1 MNRNAK
7 KWFEKNNSSSIGIGY
22 FVDFMEIIS
31 IELIVDQIENL
42 YVIQNLYVEYLKP
55 VCSKKS
61 YFKIVNGSLKHENEY
76 SLKTK
81 NTT

>member
-1 MNRNAK
+1 
-7 KWFEKNNSSSIGIGY
+7 
-22 FVDFMEIIS
+22 MEIIS

-61 YFKIVNGSLKHENEY
+61 YFKIVNGSLKHEIY
-76 SLKTK
+76 SEVPNKRVLA
-81 NTT
+81 